1 MVFFMRNWNYS
12 RSLAAILLSSALSLS
27 GCGLVV
33 VNDMSDTPG
42 NPQTGHGETESYT
55 VDTATPF
62 TKYIPTEDSA
72 AIGEAYVAALPQLT
86 FDGAAFFITSPTF
99 SYLYPDELG
108 TTVSQLAYTR
118 NQKLEEIYDVSII
131 TAQSDAGVML
141 EEVKKAVA
149 SGSYYSDFMMV
160 PLYQL
165 GAFKAAGVLFN
176 LRSLPYL
183 DMTKPYFYQE
193 SVSASS
199 AGYNTWAIA
208 GQASVEPGD
217 FSAVYVNRDAIENA
231 GMDTPYRLVRD
242 GKWTWDAL
250 YTYVAGITDIT
261 YSVTAQN
268 TASRLP
274 DLLYT
279 SMGNRFVLSGEK
291 IIPIVHFTED
301 SAKKTIETGRKL
313 LTDPKAITDSS
324 AGAAGCFSRGESLF
338 LIDYLYVAP
347 WLTNAACDWGIV
359 PLPKGEEKG
368 SYRTLVANTTLLFT
382 IPLNTTN
389 GEMDSVLLSAINA
402 LSYGTLYDAYV
413 ENSMY
418 HVLRDNASVD
428 MLDRILDTA
437 SFDFALAFGS
447 AYPTIGKGTYQLIRS
462 AMTATENPS
471 GFADAV
477 SNANMILAEYFG
489 MENEE

>member
-1 MVFFMRNWNYS
+1 MHNWKYTRALAS
-12 RSLAAILLSSALSLS
+12 VLTASLVSMTMT

-33 VNDMSDTPG
+33 VNDMSATPG
-42 NPQTGHGETESYT
+42 GDGPSHSETESFT
-55 VDTATPF
+55 VDTATPY
-62 TKYIPTEDSA
+62 TPYAPERDNEA
-72 AIGEAYVAALPQLT
+72 VGEAYVEALPNLT
-86 FDGAAFFITSPTF
+86 FDGAAFFITSPSF

-118 NQKLEEIYDVSII
+118 NQKLEEIYDISII
-131 TAQSDAGVML
+131 TAQSDAQTML
-141 EEVKKAVA
+141 DEVKKAVA

-165 GAFKAAGVLFN
+165 GSFKGAGVLFN

-183 DMTKPYFYQE
+183 DMTKPYFYAE
-193 SVSASS
+193 SVSAAS
-199 AGYNTWAIA
+199 AGYNTWGIA

-217 FSAVYVNRDAIENA
+217 FSAVYVNRAAIEAA
-231 GMDTPYRLVRD
+231 GMDTPYSLVRD
-242 GKWTWDAL
+242 GKWTWDQFF
-250 YTYVAGITDIT
+250 TYVTNVTDVT
-261 YSVTAQN
+261 YTVTAQN
-268 TASRLP
+268 TASRLA
-274 DLLYT
+274 DLVYT

-291 IIPIVHFTED
+291 LIPIVHFTED
-301 SAKKTIETGRKL
+301 SAQKTIDTGRKIF
-313 LTDPKAITDSS
+313 TDPKSITDSS

-347 WLTNAACDWGIV
+347 WLTNASCDWGLV

-368 SYRTLVANTTLLFT
+368 TYRTLVSNTTLLFT
-382 IPLNTTN
+382 VPVNTTN
-389 GEMDSVLLSAINA
+389 GEMDSILLSAINA

-437 SFDFALAFGS
+437 TFDFALAFGP
-447 AYPTIGKGTYQLIRS
+447 AYPTIAKGTFQLIRS
-462 AMTATENPS
+462 AMTSEENPKD
-471 GFADAV
+471 FADAV
-477 SNANMILAEYFG
+477 SNANMILAEHFG
-489 MENEE
+489 MEKEE

>member
-1 MVFFMRNWNYS
+1 MVFYMHNWKSS
-12 RSLAAILLSSALSLS
+12 RFLTVFLSSALLLS

-33 VNDMSDTPG
+33 VNDMSDAQGGTDSAH
-42 NPQTGHGETESYT
+42 TETESFT
-55 VDTATPF
+55 VDTPTSF
-62 TKYIPTEDSA
+62 TKYTPEEDSA
-72 AIGEAYVAALPQLT
+72 AIGEAYVAALPALT
-86 FDGAAFFITSPTF
+86 FDGAAFFITSPSF

-118 NQKLEEIYDVSII
+118 NQKLEEMYDVSIV
-131 TAQSDAGVML
+131 TAQSDATTML
-141 EEVKKAVA
+141 EEVKKAVS

-165 GAFKAAGVLFN
+165 GSFKAAGVLFN

-183 DMTKPYFYQE
+183 DMTKPYFYTE

-217 FSAVYVNRDAIENA
+217 FTAVYVNRDAITDA
-231 GMDTPYRLVRD
+231 GMDMPYSLVRD

-250 YTYVAGITDIT
+250 YTYVAGIDTT

-274 DLLYT
+274 DLIYT
-279 SMGNRFVLSGEK
+279 AMGGRFVLSGEK
-291 IIPIVHFTED
+291 LIPIVHFTED
-301 SAKKTIETGRKL
+301 SAAKTIETGRKL
-313 LTDPKAITDSS
+313 LTDPRSITDSS
-324 AGAAGCFSRGESLF
+324 AGATGCFSRGESLF

-347 WLTNAACDWGIV
+347 WLTNASCDWGIV

-368 SYRTLVANTTLLFT
+368 TYRTLVSNTTLLFT

-389 GEMDSVLLSAINA
+389 GEMDSILLSAINA

-418 HVLRDNASVD
+418 HVLRDNTSVD

-462 AMTATENPS
+462 AMTSTANPN
-471 GFADAV
+471 GFDDAV
-477 SNANMILAEYFG
+477 SNANMVLAEYFG